1 MKILIADDERDLCD
15 AVRKIV
21 ERRGHSCLAV
31 LDGGAVL
38 ETYRRERP
46 DLVIL
51 DVMMPEVNGFDLCKE
66 IRELDAKVPIIMLS
80 AKSDI
85 VDKSIGFAAGCDD
98 YVAKPFNGQELLMR
112 IEAGLRR
119 ASISESGEAGRRSRA
134 IVRVGDMEIRLK
146 KNEVL
151 VHGAYVNLTP
161 KEFQIIAFLANH
173 LGEVF
178 TAQSIIENVW
188 GPSYMPE
195 SASIAVFVRK
205 IRSKIED
212 DPSKPRYLQT
222 VWREGYRLGD
232 EGMIGPGEEPSREDA
247 AR

>member
-15 AVRKIV
+15 AVRKMV
-21 ERRGHSCLAV
+21 ERRGHTCFAV
-31 LDGGAVL
+31 LDGAEVVRAY
-38 ETYRRERP
+38 ERERP

-51 DVMMPEVNGFDLCKE
+51 DVMMPGVNGFDLCRE
-66 IRELDAKVPIIMLS
+66 IRQLDPKVPIIMLS

-119 ASISESGEAGRRSRA
+119 AKINESGKPKRRNRA
-134 IVRVGDMEIRLK
+134 TVRVGDMEIRLK

-151 VHGAYVNLTP
+151 VHGEYVNLTP

-188 GPSYMPE
+188 GQAYMPE

-232 EGMIGPGEEPSREDA
+232 DGAIDA
-247 AR
+247 DGHADA

>member
-15 AVRKIV
+15 AVRKMV
-21 ERRGHSCLAV
+21 ERRGHTCFAV
-31 LDGGAVL
+31 LDGAEVVRAY
-38 ETYRRERP
+38 ERERP
-46 DLVIL
+46 DLVVL
-51 DVMMPEVNGFDLCKE
+51 DVMMPGVNGFDLCRE
-66 IRELDAKVPIIMLS
+66 IRQLDPNVPIIMLS

-119 ASISESGEAGRRSRA
+119 AKIHESGEPKRRNRA
-134 IVRVGDMEIRLK
+134 TVRVGDMEIRLK

-151 VHGAYVNLTP
+151 VHGEYVNLTP

-188 GPSYMPE
+188 GQAYMPE

-232 EGMIGPGEEPSREDA
+232 DA
-247 AR
+247 IDADGHADG

>member
-15 AVRKIV
+15 AVRKMV
-21 ERRGHSCLAV
+21 ERRGHTCFAV
-31 LDGGAVL
+31 LDGAEVVRAY
-38 ETYRRERP
+38 ERERP
-46 DLVIL
+46 DLVVL
-51 DVMMPEVNGFDLCKE
+51 DVMMPGVNGFDLCRD
-66 IRELDAKVPIIMLS
+66 IRQLDPKVPIIMLS

-112 IEAGLRR
+112 IEVGLRR
-119 ASISESGEAGRRSRA
+119 AKINESGEPKRRNRA
-134 IVRVGDMEIRLK
+134 TVRVGDMEIRLK

-151 VHGAYVNLTP
+151 VHGEYVNLTP

-188 GPSYMPE
+188 GQAYMPE

-232 EGMIGPGEEPSREDA
+232 DGAIDA
-247 AR
+247 DGHADA

>member
-1 MKILIADDERDLCD
+1 MKILIVDDERDLCD

-21 ERRGHSCLAV
+21 ERRGHTCIAV
-31 LDGGAVL
+31 LDGARAVGVF
-38 ETYRRERP
+38 EHERP

-51 DVMMPEVNGFDLCKE
+51 DVMMPEVNGFDLCRD
-66 IRELDAKVPIIMLS
+66 IRALDPKVPIIMLS

-119 ASISESGEAGRRSRA
+119 AKLNESGAPKPGSRSV
-134 IVRVGDMEIRLK
+134 VRVGDMEIRLK

-151 VHGAYVNLTP
+151 VRGEYVNLTP

-188 GPSYMPE
+188 GQAYMPE

-232 EGMIGPGEEPSREDA
+232 DTMIERHEGEDA
-247 AR
+247 

>member
-15 AVRKIV
+15 AVCKIV
-21 ERRGHSCLAV
+21 ERHDHTCVAVCDGADV
-31 LDGGAVL
+31 LDA
-38 ETYRRERP
+38 YRAECP

-51 DVMMPEVNGFDLCKE
+51 DVMMPDVNGFDLC
-66 IRELDAKVPIIMLS
+66 RELRQLDVKLPIIMLS

-98 YVAKPFNGQELLMR
+98 YIAKPFNGQELLLR
-112 IEAGLRR
+112 LEAGLRR
-119 ASISESGEAGRRSRA
+119 ARVAESGASKRRSRA
-134 IVRVGDMEIRLK
+134 VVRLADMEIRLK

-151 VHGAYVNLTP
+151 VHGQYVNLTP

-173 LGEVF
+173 VGEVF

-188 GPSYMPE
+188 GATYMPE
-195 SASIAVFVRK
+195 SASIAVFVHK

-232 EGMIGPGEEPSREDA
+232 ENMLEPPEDEPA
-247 AR
+247 AG

>member
-1 MKILIADDERDLCD
+1 MKILVVDDEKTLVKGIKFNLENEGYEVECAYDGAAAVELARNNRFDL
-15 AVRKIV
+15 
-21 ERRGHSCLAV
+21 L
-31 LDGGAVL
+31 
-38 ETYRRERP
+38 
-46 DLVIL
+46 IL
-51 DVMMPEVNGFDLCKE
+51 DVMMPEVNGFDLCRD
-66 IRELDAKVPIIMLS
+66 IRGLDPKVPIIMLS

-119 ASISESGEAGRRSRA
+119 ARLNEDGIPRRGSRSV
-134 IVRVGDMEIRLK
+134 VRVGDMEIRLK

-151 VHGAYVNLTP
+151 VHGEYANLTP

-188 GPSYMPE
+188 GQAYMPE

-222 VWREGYRLGD
+222 VWREGYRLGEDSMIERYDD
-232 EGMIGPGEEPSREDA
+232 EDV
-247 AR
+247 